1 MQVKSVIWII
11 KQIRLFFLHEMDTD
25 IDMETGMGIIIN
37 STSHKEWK

>member
-25 IDMETGMGIIIN
+25 IDIETGMGALMN
-37 STSHKEWK
+37 STSHKELK